1 MVYRYASNQK
11 EVETKSRKF
20 RKLRNRFK
28 PDEVVAT
35 EPSPSYHHA
44 TSVNKENFVKYLE
57 ARANVSEG
65 LNNYYGNEDI
75 PPEVGAADRLP
86 FRKIKLSSIIN
97 MKQFEQRLTKKLR
110 QKFGQDSRVNRTVN
124 LKKGYN
130 LTSQNPF
137 GPVRASSTSPMEVSE
152 TRPKRRLKPTV
163 PKTRH
168 SKKSRLCLVKQN
180 CETNL
185 VYFLCTVLG
194 GQINVPS
201 ANTLIRLLKMA
212 GDILYSSTAKSAEKY
227 PNAII
232 KHGCISCNATFD
244 SKEDYANHI
253 SNEHIIR
260 EESINQKINAYATD
274 EDIEDDNIGLDTIA
288 TDLDNGDLTPEDF
301 ISERNEALPIIKP
314 NLKLDMPSATQ
325 IIDKPTKKPRTYN
338 EAISHACQQKGT
350 ENDKNKTIFVVDTL
364 SLKPFTI
371 LDSHGKE
378 ENALAHDTVVNKLVT
393 EHDYIKSIPTTKRP
407 YEGDNA
413 TDSLCINCSSQVHAE
428 LSNLFDTSPYSS
440 LLKQRE
446 YTPLTDDICTLL
458 NKDWQFYPQVKY
470 FSATVFAGSIIL
482 NTNNNQAI
490 MINTVEMY
498 GRTKTIDFHRES
510 FGKLKNS
517 VITNSLP
524 PPIKTFHQNVWPTSL
539 DVRDGKKLVIGT
551 QVSNALVTSSIRLD
565 EKGLV
570 SVGATSSHFLLN
582 TIKDSLASK
591 IFIDLN
597 SLKSAKVLIEDPSTT
612 QVSDIGIIFHQL
624 RQVRTKFH
632 LPSTYSLCRASGPI
646 TINHTCHP
654 FSLFTLG
661 EFDRGRSPSASIFN
675 TIANE
680 VLSNNSD
687 AKLAKENVSRWIN
700 ESKGKRKAILSNIL
714 DLYESNKDRLPI
726 LYNAPLNKE
735 LEALAILLIPTIV
748 EANKS
753 VEVQVKQVFEVFGCL

>member
-1 MVYRYASNQK
+1 MNNNNNSNFGDLLASQSTNNNNHNKLTTLNIGSLNCRGLRKTTNPATSAAFIRYLRTVSLDILALQETHADTDEIAHLFKTQFQVNTSYWSNYSGIICFSPFLSLSEPIWNTIQRTPTVKVSHVHEAFDPVFVTAVYAPADTARRLSYLQSSLLNPYK
-11 EVETKSRKF
+11 KIT
-20 RKLRNRFK
+20 L
-28 PDEVVAT
+28 
-35 EPSPSYHHA
+35 PSPPKGNPRYSLRLGVEITKVKENA
-44 TSVNKENFVKYLE
+44 TIIKYACPSCNNLLKDLDQLVEHIDAVHINERFTDNTEKIEKSVNQE
-57 ARANVSEG
+57 
-65 LNNYYGNEDI
+65 
-75 PPEVGAADRLP
+75 
-86 FRKIKLSSIIN
+86 
-97 MKQFEQRLTKKLR
+97 
-110 QKFGQDSRVNRTVN
+110 
-124 LKKGYN
+124 
-130 LTSQNPF
+130 
-137 GPVRASSTSPMEVSE
+137 
-152 TRPKRRLKPTV
+152 
-163 PKTRH
+163 
-168 SKKSRLCLVKQN
+168 
-180 CETNL
+180 
-185 VYFLCTVLG
+185 
-194 GQINVPS
+194 
-201 ANTLIRLLKMA
+201 
-212 GDILYSSTAKSAEKY
+212 
-227 PNAII
+227 
-232 KHGCISCNATFD
+232 
-244 SKEDYANHI
+244 
-253 SNEHIIR
+253 
-260 EESINQKINAYATD
+260 INAYATD
-274 EDIEDDNIGLDTIA
+274 EDLEDDDIDLDALA
-288 TDLDNGDLTPEDF
+288 TDLDNEDLTPEDF

-314 NLKLDMPSATQ
+314 NLKLDMPSTTQ
-325 IIDKPTKKPRTYN
+325 SIDKPTKKLRTYN
-338 EAISHACQQKGT
+338 EAITYACQQKGT
-350 ENDKNKTIFVVDTL
+350 ENDKNKTMFIVDTL
-364 SLKPFTI
+364 SLKPFAI
-371 LDSHGKE
+371 LDNHGNE
-378 ENALAHDTVVNKLVT
+378 ENALAHDTIVNKLVT
-393 EHDYIKSIPTTKRP
+393 KHDSIKSIPTMKRP
-407 YEGDNA
+407 YKDDSA
-413 TDSLCINCSSQVHAE
+413 TNSLCINCSSQVHAE

-498 GRTKTIDFHRES
+498 GRTKITDYHRES

-517 VITNSLP
+517 VIKNSLP
-524 PPIKTFHQNVWPTSL
+524 PPIKIFHQNVWPTSL

-570 SVGATSSHFLLN
+570 SIGATSSHFMLD

-597 SLKSAKVLIEDPSTT
+597 SLKSAKALIEDPSTT
-612 QVSDIGIIFHQL
+612 HVSDIGIVFHQL

-654 FSLFTLG
+654 FSLFTLS
-661 EFDRGRSPSASIFN
+661 EFDRGRSPSASIFR

-687 AKLAKENVSRWIN
+687 AKLAKEDVSRWIN

-714 DLYESNKDRLPI
+714 DLYESDKDWLPI

-753 VEVQVKQVFEVFGCL
+753 VEAQVKQVFEVFGCL